1 MNNIEE
7 QLWNYLDGTCST
19 EEREAIAHLIAT
31 NHTYQQKYE
40 EILSFNQEL
49 QSIEIDAPPMAFT
62 YKVMEAIR
70 TEEASKPLK
79 AAIDTRI
86 IQGIAA
92 FFILSLLVLLG
103 IALASTNW
111 SAGTGNSV
119 QLPVDVQLPSVK
131 SYFSGPALKGFLFF
145 DVVLALF
152 LFDGYLRKRNLNQ
165 QAYKN

>member
-7 QLWNYLDGTCST
+7 QLWNYLDGTCSV
-19 EEREAIAHLIAT
+19 EERETIAHLIAT
-31 NHTYQQKYE
+31 NHTYQKKYE
-40 EILSFNQEL
+40 EILSFNLEL
-49 QSIEIDAPPMAFT
+49 EGMELDVPPMAFT

-86 IQGIAA
+86 IKGIAA

-111 SAGTGNSV
+111 GSGNGESV
-119 QLPVDVQLPSVK
+119 QIPLNVQLPSVK
-131 SYFSGPALKGFLFF
+131 NYFSGPTLKGFLFF

-152 LFDGYLRKRNLNQ
+152 LFDGYLRKRNTEQ
-165 QAYKN
+165 QA